1 MLLMLQKR
9 NLLGYVG
16 SDSRD
21 LKRVERDITDS
32 VLSKEQAYLEISK
45 LNNEQKS
52 LNEKISRMWVFFIEL
67 HIRLIYASIECF
79 LSIICCLRS
88 TNQGESSFQIRA

>member
-1 MLLMLQKR
+1 MGEETSSEEQKRRTEGELPNVIFISLSRSIISLIAYAPNVTKR

-52 LNEKISRMWVFFIEL
+52 LNEKISRM
-67 HIRLIYASIECF
+67 
-79 LSIICCLRS
+79 
-88 TNQGESSFQIRA
+88 

>member
-52 LNEKISRMWVFFIEL
+52 LNEKISRM
-67 HIRLIYASIECF
+67 
-79 LSIICCLRS
+79 
-88 TNQGESSFQIRA
+88 